1 MLVPL
6 TFYLMTLAVM
16 VFITVF
22 SFAMSKEFFSAQIY
36 KSARKKLL
44 AINIVFILAS
54 SVVVSFVPREHTGFM
69 TEIAI
74 MWFLLQLFLSII
86 ALLVKIFR
94 VLYEKTS
101 SHKVDESK
109 RRFLRGLIWVP
120 AISGVFYGGLY
131 ERRHIQFTNVE
142 VDASSLPKLNG
153 MKIAHLTDVHLG
165 NFFSVNHLREVL
177 TQIVQQS
184 PDILAIT
191 GDIFDDVTLNDEAMK
206 VIDSFTGYFP
216 FGVYFCW
223 GNHEYL
229 RGIDHL
235 KAIIAKT
242 NIKLLNNSAVK
253 ILSGDKPLYILGVD
267 YLDGERN
274 PEVAKQRDAYLT
286 KALADVPEN
295 AYKILLTHHSIFI
308 DEAFKHN
315 IDLTLAGHTH
325 GGQFA
330 LAGMPLFHVFKY
342 MMGEYRQGSSLAY
355 VSRGAGSWFPYRI
368 GCPPEVTMF
377 NFVVKSS

>member
-1 MLVPL
+1 MM
-6 TFYLMTLAVM
+6 FYVMTLAIM
-16 VFITVF
+16 VVITVF
-22 SFAMSKEFFSAQIY
+22 SFAMSKEFFSAVIY

-44 AINIVFILAS
+44 AINIFFMLAS
-54 SVVVSFVPREHTGFM
+54 SIVVNFVPREHTGFM
-69 TEIAI
+69 AEIAV
-74 MWFLLQLFLSII
+74 MWFILQLFLSII

-94 VLYEKTS
+94 FVYEKTS
-101 SHKVDESK
+101 KQKVDEGK

-131 ERRHIQFTNVE
+131 ERRHIQFTEIN
-142 VDASSLPKLNG
+142 VDASSTPKLKG
-153 MKIAHLTDVHLG
+153 LKIAHLTDVHLG
-165 NFFSVNHLREVL
+165 NFFSVARLQEVL
-177 TQIVQQS
+177 TQIAQQS

-206 VIDSFTGYFP
+206 VIDSFTSYFP

-235 KAIIAKT
+235 RELMAKT
-242 NIKLLNNSAVK
+242 NIKLLNNSSVK
-253 ILSGDKPLYILGVD
+253 IYSGEKPVYILGVD
-267 YLDGERN
+267 YLDGERD
-274 PEVAKQRDAYLT
+274 PAMAKQRDAYLN
-286 KALADVPEN
+286 KALKNVPEN

-315 IDLTLAGHTH
+315 IDLTMAGHTH

-330 LAGMPLFHVFKY
+330 IAGMPLFHVFKY
-342 MMGEYRQGSSLAY
+342 MMGEYRQNNCLAY

-377 NFVVKSS
+377 KFN